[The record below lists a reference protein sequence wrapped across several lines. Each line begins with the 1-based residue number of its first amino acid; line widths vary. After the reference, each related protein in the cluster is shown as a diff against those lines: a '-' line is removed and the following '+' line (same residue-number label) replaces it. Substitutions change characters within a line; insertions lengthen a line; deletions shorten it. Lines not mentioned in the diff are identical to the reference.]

1 MQKNW
6 KNFNQNNNNKTMATL
21 YLIPTTLGETALDTI
36 LPAQNDQ
43 IIISLKYLIVEN
55 IRTARRFLK
64 KVNREIN
71 IDELTFFE
79 LNQHTSPEEISTFL
93 KPMQDGYDMGVISEA
108 GCPAVADPGADVVA
122 IAQQRNYIVK
132 PLVGPSSILLS
143 LMASGFNGQS
153 FTFHGYLPIQQSD
166 RVKMLKKMEAQIYN
180 NHQTQLFI
188 ETPYRNMKM
197 LEDILTVCMPDTKLC
212 IAADITLETE
222 FIKTKTVKEWKSQK
236 PDLNKRPCIFLLYK

>member
-1 MQKNW
+1 MP
-6 KNFNQNNNNKTMATL
+6 TL

-43 IIISLKYLIVEN
+43 IVISLKYFIVEN

-93 KPMQDGYDMGVISEA
+93 KPMQEGQDMGVISEA

-122 IAQQRNYIVK
+122 IAQQRNYVVK

-153 FTFHGYLPIQQSD
+153 FTFHGYLPIHQSD
-166 RVKMLKKMEAQIYN
+166 RAKMLKKMEVQIYN
-180 NHQTQLFI
+180 NNQTQLFI

-212 IAADITLETE
+212 IAVDITLETE